1 MTYTLKF
8 DGGSL
13 NNPGISAGAS
23 VIFKDNY
30 IIDKAAIYIP
40 HGTNNI
46 AEYNALILGLQRAI
60 SLKIKK
66 LNIQGDSLLV
76 VNQIIGKYRVKNDV
90 LKKLHAIACE
100 LLSKIEEYTIKHVY
114 RKDNT
119 DADSL
124 ADLCILIK
132 SNITN

>member
-13 NNPGISAGAS
+13 NNPGISSAAS
-23 VIFKDNY
+23 VIFKDRS
-30 IIDKAAIYIP
+30 IIDRAAMYIP

-46 AEYNALILGLQRAI
+46 AEYNALILGLRRAI
-60 SLKIKK
+60 RLKIKK
-66 LNIQGDSLLV
+66 LNIRGDSLLV
-76 VNQIIGKYRVKNDV
+76 VNQIIGKYSVKNDA

-100 LLSKIEEYTIKHVY
+100 LLSKIQEYTIKHIY

-119 DADSL
+119 EADSL
-124 ADLCILIK
+124 ADLCIIIK
-132 SNITN
+132 SDITN

>member
-30 IIDKAAIYIP
+30 IIDRAAMYIP

-46 AEYNALILGLQRAI
+46 AEYNALILGLRRAI
-60 SLKIKK
+60 RLKIKK
-66 LNIQGDSLLV
+66 LNIRGDSLLV
-76 VNQIIGKYRVKNDV
+76 VNQIIGKYSVKNDA

-100 LLSKIEEYTIKHVY
+100 LLSKIQEYTIKHIY

-119 DADSL
+119 EADSL
-124 ADLCILIK
+124 SELCIIIK
-132 SNITN
+132 SDITN